1 MGVRT
6 STHIY
11 TYPDRFLILLNPQV
25 YLNFSKFVKQILLSS
40 TGLEVKTNTVLQNY
54 LKYKAP
60 LYFRLQASPLRHF
73 LAHKGSLLALP
84 VSDCTS
90 ISSHHSAFYVYE
102 PTVSHSNQDERPVL
116 LSGISTFA
124 KHNKRNF

>member
-6 STHIY
+6 STHIH
-11 TYPDRFLILLNPQV
+11 TYPDRFLILLNPQI
-25 YLNFSKFVKQILLSS
+25 YLNFSKFVKQILHSS
-40 TGLEVKTNTVLQNY
+40 TGLEIKTNTILQNY

-60 LYFRLQASPLRHF
+60 LYVRLQASPLRHF

-84 VSDCTS
+84 VSDWTS
-90 ISSHHSAFYVYE
+90 ISSHHSALHAHE
-102 PTVSHSNQDERPVL
+102 PTVSHSTQDESPVL

-124 KHNKRNF
+124 KYNRRNF

>member
-1 MGVRT
+1 MGVCT

-11 TYPDRFLILLNPQV
+11 TPRQIPNSAKPPCLLEPLQIRETNPLINR
-25 YLNFSKFVKQILLSS
+25 IRD
-40 TGLEVKTNTVLQNY
+40 VKTNTILQNY

-73 LAHKGSLLALP
+73 LAHEGSLLALP
-84 VSDCTS
+84 ASDCSS
-90 ISSHHSAFYVYE
+90 ISSHHSAFHAYE
-102 PTVSHSNQDERPVL
+102 PTVSHSTQDERPVL

-124 KHNKRNF
+124 KYNRRNF